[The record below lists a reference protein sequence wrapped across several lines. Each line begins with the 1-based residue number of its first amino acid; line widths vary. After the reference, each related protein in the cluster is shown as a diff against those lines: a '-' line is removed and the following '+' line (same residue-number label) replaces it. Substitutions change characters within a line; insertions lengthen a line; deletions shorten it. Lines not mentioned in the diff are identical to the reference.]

1 MFRSELRKPFLLFLT
16 VALLVSSAFVFAQDD
31 EDEWDESITNTEY
44 LFNESKK
51 EMLAEGYYTN
61 GDMKTGYFD
70 ETPNVYATFTLY
82 KGNSY
87 AFVIGGANNLNNI
100 RASFYGN
107 NFVENF
113 FNDEVDVSTYKV
125 FYITP
130 IHNGTYYL
138 KVQSFGESEGD
149 GEWMYYYGFKQNQ

>member
-1 MFRSELRKPFLLFLT
+1 MSRPDLRKPFFLFLAFT
-16 VALLVSSAFVFAQDD
+16 VFVFSVFVYAQD
-31 EDEWDESITNTEY
+31 EEEEWDENITNTEF
-44 LFNESKK
+44 LFIESKK
-51 EMLAEGYYTN
+51 EILAEGYYTN

-100 RASFYGN
+100 RDSFYGN
-107 NFVENF
+107 NFVENL
-113 FNDEVDVSTYKV
+113 FNDEIDVSRYKV

-138 KVQSFGESEGD
+138 KVQSYGESEGD